1 MAYSDELYGIWLSL
15 RYPDGDPTPG
25 KLLNRLRSA
34 QSVYGAEKEFLY
46 SLGFSS
52 KEVRPLSA
60 KSLDS
65 AQRIAEQCAKHGIN
79 IIQYSDREYP
89 IQFFQL
95 DAPPPLIYCRGKLP
109 DTEKELLISAVGT
122 RRNSDVGRMN
132 AHRLCFDLAAAGA
145 VVVSGMARGIDSVCH
160 QGAIDGG
167 GKTIAVL
174 GSGCDVIYPPED
186 SYLYGCITE
195 NGAVISEYPPGE
207 EPKAE
212 HFPVRNRLIAA
223 LGAATVVVEAGIG
236 SGALITADRAASLGR
251 TVYAVPGPINS
262 PSSKGCNLLLKRGA
276 ALCTGAEDIL
286 SGYELTFPDRI
297 KIENIVNKKYF
308 IGDYRQ
314 RSDESENEA
323 LLSARTS
330 GADLS
335 DMKISRAS
343 ELEGDERKIYE
354 ALLKGGALA
363 AEELTFAG
371 IDMESA
377 VYRLT
382 LLEIKG
388 YVISLP
394 GGKYAVK

>member
-1 MAYSDELYGIWLSL
+1 MAYSEELYGIWLSG
-15 RYPDGDPTPG
+15 RYSEGDPTPG
-25 KLLNRLRSA
+25 KLLAKLRSA
-34 QSVYGAEKEFLY
+34 RSIYGADKEFLY

-65 AQRIAEQCAKHGIN
+65 AQRTAELCAKRGIN

-95 DAPPPLIYCRGKLP
+95 DSPPPVIYCRGKLP
-109 DTEKELLISAVGT
+109 DSESELFISAVGT
-122 RRNSDVGRMN
+122 RKMSDNGRMN

-160 QGAIDGG
+160 EGALDAG

-174 GSGCDVIYPPED
+174 GCGCDVIYPPEN
-186 SYLYGCITE
+186 SYLYGRITE
-195 NGAVISEYPPGE
+195 NGAIISEYPPGE
-207 EPKAE
+207 EPLSE

-223 LGAATVVVEAGIG
+223 LGAVTVVVEAGIG

-251 TVYAVPGPINS
+251 TVYAVPGAISS
-262 PSSKGCNLLLKRGA
+262 PSSKGSNALLKRGA

-286 SGYELTFPDRI
+286 SGYELTFPD
-297 KIENIVNKKYF
+297 KISIEKITSKKYY

-314 RSDESENEA
+314 KGDGENDA
-323 LLSARTS
+323 ASA
-330 GADLS
+330 AAAANVDLS
-335 DMKISRAS
+335 DLKISRAS
-343 ELEGDERKIYE
+343 ELTGDERKIYE
-354 ALLKGGALA
+354 TLLRCGALA
-363 AEELTFAG
+363 AEELSSAG
-371 IDMESA
+371 VDMESA

>member
-25 KLLNRLRSA
+25 KLLSKLRSA
-34 QSVYGAEKEFLY
+34 QSIYGADKEFLY

-52 KEVRPLSA
+52 KEVRPLAAKNLDQAQRTAELCA
-60 KSLDS
+60 KSGVS
-65 AQRIAEQCAKHGIN
+65 V
-79 IIQYSDREYP
+79 IQYSDREYP

-95 DAPPPLIYCRGKLP
+95 DAPPPVLYCRGKLP
-109 DTEKELLISAVGT
+109 DSEKELFISAVGT
-122 RRNSDVGRMN
+122 RRESDTGKIN

-160 QGAIDGG
+160 QGALDGG
-167 GKTIAVL
+167 GKTVAVL
-174 GSGCDVIYPPED
+174 GCGCDVIYPPEN
-186 SYLYGCITE
+186 SYLYGKIIE

-236 SGALITADRAASLGR
+236 SGALITADRAAALGR
-251 TVYAVPGPINS
+251 TVYAVPGAISS

-276 ALCTGAEDIL
+276 ALCTDAEDIL
-286 SGYELTFPDRI
+286 SGYELTFPD
-297 KIENIVNKKYF
+297 KINIANIVNKKYY
-308 IGDYRQ
+308 IGDYREK
-314 RSDESENEA
+314 SDGENEA
-323 LLSARTS
+323 GSAAAAA

-343 ELEGDERKIYE
+343 ELEGDERRIYE

-363 AEELTFAG
+363 AEELAASG
-371 IDMESA
+371 ISMESA

>member
-1 MAYSDELYGIWLSL
+1 MAYSEELYGIWLSL

-25 KLLNRLRSA
+25 KLLAKLRSA

-60 KSLDS
+60 KSLDA
-65 AQRIAEQCAKHGIN
+65 AQRIAELCAKRGID
-79 IIQYSDREYP
+79 IIRYGDREYP

-95 DAPPPLIYCRGKLP
+95 DAPPAVIYCRGRLP
-109 DTEKELLISAVGT
+109 DSESELFISAVGT
-122 RRNSDVGRMN
+122 RRMSDAGRMN

-145 VVVSGMARGIDSVCH
+145 TVVSGMARGIDSVCH
-160 QGAIDGG
+160 QGALDGG
-167 GKTIAVL
+167 GKTVAVL

-186 SYLYGCITE
+186 SYLYGCIIE

-207 EPKAE
+207 EPMAE

-251 TVYAVPGPINS
+251 TVYAVPGQINS

-286 SGYELTFPDRI
+286 SGYELTFPDKI

-308 IGDYRQ
+308 IGDYRE
-314 RSDESENEA
+314 RSDGENAAEEA
-323 LLSARTS
+323 AIAY

-335 DMKISRAS
+335 DTKISRAS
-343 ELEGDERKIYE
+343 ELEGDERRIYE
-354 ALLKGGALA
+354 ILLKGGALA
-363 AEELTFAG
+363 AEEIAAG
-371 IDMESA
+371 GVDMESA

-394 GGKYAVK
+394 GGKYTVK

>member
-1 MAYSDELYGIWLSL
+1 MAYSEELYAIWLSQ

-25 KLLNRLRSA
+25 RLLAKLRSA

-60 KSLDS
+60 KSLDQ
-65 AQRIAEQCAKHGIN
+65 AQRTAEFCAKRGID
-79 IIQYSDREYP
+79 IIRYGDRGYP

-95 DAPPPLIYCRGKLP
+95 DAPPTVIYCRGKLP
-109 DTEKELLISAVGT
+109 DSESELFISAVGT
-122 RRNSDVGRMN
+122 RRMSDAGRMN

-160 QGAIDGG
+160 QGALDGG
-167 GKTIAVL
+167 GKTVAVL

-186 SYLYGCITE
+186 SYLYGCIME

-251 TVYAVPGPINS
+251 TVYAVPGQINS
-262 PSSKGCNLLLKRGA
+262 PSSKGCNMLLKRGA

-286 SGYELTFPDRI
+286 SGYELTFPDKI

-308 IGDYRQ
+308 IGDYREK
-314 RSDESENEA
+314 SDGVNEA
-323 LLSARTS
+323 EQAAASA

-335 DMKISRAS
+335 DMKISRAA
-343 ELEGDERKIYE
+343 ELEGDERSIYE
-354 ALLKGGALA
+354 ALLRGGALS
-363 AEELTFAG
+363 AEEISAYG